1 MKIVYITRKA
11 FDNKIKRCKAK
22 YLIKKGGIRR
32 VVLLRYYSHTIK
44 KYLNI
49 FNRIDILIYNN
60 CSRSNYEKCQHHSSM
75 L

>member
-44 KYLNI
+44 KI
-49 FNRIDILIYNN
+49 
-60 CSRSNYEKCQHHSSM
+60 S
-75 L
+75 